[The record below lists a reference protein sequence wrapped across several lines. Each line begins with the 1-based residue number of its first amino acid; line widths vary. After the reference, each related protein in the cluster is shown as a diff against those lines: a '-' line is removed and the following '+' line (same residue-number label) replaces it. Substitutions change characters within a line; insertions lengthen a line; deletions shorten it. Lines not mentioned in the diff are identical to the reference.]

1 MQRKRTAKGFRPLS
15 GNLLSLPC
23 FPYTLLH
30 HCMVFVPYRGIYF
43 LYTVETRCVQA
54 WEFSSP
60 IGESTFSTLDMH
72 ERASEWKVFVPYRG
86 IYFLYPKNMKALN
99 IEELVFVPY
108 RGIYFLYLVSCVNLR
123 TMTVQ
128 FSSPIGESTFST
140 RLRYIHWLRWE
151 QSFRP
156 LSGNLLSLRKASR
169 RACCSPL
176 FSSPIGESTFSTE
189 EKDLPE
195 AWHKFSSLTVQ
206 FSSPIGES
214 TFSTRLRYIHWL
226 RWEQSFRPLSGNL
239 LSLRKASRRACCS
252 PLFSS
257 PIGESTFSTEE
268 KDLPEAWHKF
278 SSPIGESTF
287 STPASRTPLFIRVP
301 ELFCGAKFK
310 NCFSISIS
318 YACAAFSLILCGA
331 AQNSFYCRENSI
343 LPIPISYNF
352 P

>member
-195 AWHKFSSLTVQ
+195 AWHKFSS
-206 FSSPIGES
+206 
-214 TFSTRLRYIHWL
+214 
-226 RWEQSFRPLSGNL
+226 
-239 LSLRKASRRACCS
+239 
-252 PLFSS
+252 
-257 PIGESTFSTEE
+257 
-268 KDLPEAWHKF
+268 
-278 SSPIGESTF
+278 PIGESTF